1 MAAPKAP
8 LLDGTGGGPGD
19 STETLAMYI
28 HKTTI
33 DFLDFGYGSALAV
46 LMFAVSAV
54 ATSIYLRHTRRREDA
69 A

>member
-1 MAAPKAP
+1 M
-8 LLDGTGGGPGD
+8 TGGGPGN

-46 LMFAVSAV
+46 LMFLVSLV
-54 ATSIYLRHTRRREDA
+54 ATTGYLRHLRRDHGGG
-69 A
+69 